1 MCVGGGRGYSA
12 HRGMR
17 TRVEGRVRVPCTLDS
32 PGHPCCHPCRFRG
45 KLTVFTVLCEQ
56 YQPSL
61 RRDPMYNEVRGAWG
75 RATAGGGEGTG
86 SLGDRAGGRSCRPR
100 VCAPL
105 SPCLCLLQ
113 YLDRIGQL
121 FFGVPP
127 KQTSSY
133 GGLLG
138 EWGGGRGRR
147 KGAGRAQVRSSPGLR
162 VCSALRSFSQ

>member
-1 MCVGGGRGYSA
+1 M
-12 HRGMR
+12 H
-17 TRVEGRVRVPCTLDS
+17 VRALPS
-32 PGHPCCHPCRFRG
+32 FPRRFRFRFRFWCRLAAALAFPVCFRG

-61 RRDPMYNEVRGAWG
+61 RRDPMYNEVRAGGTLARGWRAGQASRG
-75 RATAGGGEGTG
+75 RAH
-86 SLGDRAGGRSCRPR
+86 GR
-100 VCAPL
+100 
-105 SPCLCLLQ
+105 LCPQ

-138 EWGGGRGRR
+138 EAAPPARPVPAGPRR
-147 KGAGRAQVRSSPGLR
+147 EAGLPLWCLLWRNTT
-162 VCSALRSFSQ
+162 